1 MPGFLICEDYSILA
15 IFVQGDLSDEIRFRY
30 ESYISTAGLR
40 IHSLNYILL
49 EKQYLWEQHNLQSKC
64 AKEVKYTL
72 QTFIS
77 CEFL

>member
-1 MPGFLICEDYSILA
+1 MKFDSDMNLIFPPLGSVFIPSTIFYSK
-15 IFVQGDLSDEIRFRY
+15 S
-30 ESYISTAGLR
+30 
-40 IHSLNYILL
+40 
-49 EKQYLWEQHNLQSKC
+49 KYLCEQHNLQSKC